1 MKRLK
6 INDVVVYNTQNGT
19 DIFIG
24 LVTTNYNKEITYI
37 DFGDGYIPVYYVNK
51 VTKIGVL

>member
-1 MKRLK
+1 MKLK
-6 INDVVVYNTQNGT
+6 KNDVVVYNTQNGT

-24 LVTTNYNKEITYI
+24 LVTTNYNKKITYI
-37 DFGDGYIPVYYVNK
+37 DFGDICTPVYYVNK